1 VATHGLHL
9 LFTVESDNAN
19 ATVPV
24 DEIDS
29 LDNQL
34 ILPPNAGNVGQEA
47 TQPYVSP
54 IQAVATPFG
63 KASATAPAPYVSGS
77 GVPNSPV
84 SGSTSTG
91 SSNPGAPGLPI
102 P

>member
-9 LFTVESDNAN
+9 LFTADSDNAN

-29 LDNQL
+29 TDTQFL
-34 ILPPNAGNVGQEA
+34 LPPNEPNVGSAVNQIY
-47 TQPYVSP
+47 TTP
-54 IQAVATPFG
+54 IQTVTTLFG
-63 KASATAPAPYVSGS
+63 GSATAPAPYAAGS

-84 SGSTSTG
+84 SHRDSPG
-91 SSNPGAPGLPI
+91 SSNSKAPDSLLP
-102 P
+102 